1 MTPTRDRGPYASLWD
16 ARANEFERR
25 LQAVLA
31 WARQNGAEAQG
42 RSIDL
47 RVATTLP
54 GVAAI
59 AFDHRLP
66 VSGGDGATTFDLA
79 GMPDELKAALQ
90 VYIGETGS
98 YNPALPAERRF
109 SDHAVKL
116 HSFVLATAGQGLAE
130 RLA

>member
-1 MTPTRDRGPYASLWD
+1 MTQTHHSGRYASVWD

-42 RSIDL
+42 RCIDL
-47 RVATTLP
+47 RIATTFA

-79 GMPDELKAALQ
+79 GMPDELGAPLRSY
-90 VYIGETGS
+90 VEETGG
-98 YNPALPAERRF
+98 YDPALPANRQSSNTRT
-109 SDHAVKL
+109 L
-116 HSFVLATAGQGLAE
+116 HSYVLMTAGKGLTE